1 MGLDN
6 GFIARGIKQ
15 EDIPS
20 FVILPFPNQNRDNNE
35 IEIAYWRK
43 CWGLRN
49 EILGVLHSRFEDKYI
64 IDVDAEDFPAIFKIM
79 IPFFSKEYWEE
90 NAESIWEFEEA
101 FEFSLLQQFI
111 NLKWLYSYMVEH
123 PEVKCYFYDSY

>member
-6 GFIARGIKQ
+6 GFIVRGIKKK
-15 EDIPS
+15 DIPS
-20 FVILPFPNQNRDNNE
+20 FVKLPFPEQNRDNGE

-49 EILGVLHSRFEDKYI
+49 KILGILHSRFQDKYI
-64 IDVDAEDFPAIFKIM
+64 IDVDVEDFPAIFKIM
-79 IPFFSKEYWEE
+79 IPFFSKEYWDE
-90 NAESIWEFEEA
+90 NGESIWEFEEA